1 MRNRLD
7 LNFRLE
13 TQEERTQYVQTYL
26 GSPEFVKAPP
36 TPDELETIGN
46 YILWGKS
53 TETGLSIVDEKLV
66 EIETHNKT
74 WSKPVPESLE
84 GLLSEPTFSET
95 SLKPLNAPQPK
106 SQRNVFNRADAL
118 GRAPS
123 YIKQDLEALFQQ
135 IDYLDLCIGFYEFQ
149 CGRRAEPPRE
159 QLRKKFPEEEL
170 QKVIGKVQGW
180 NQYKYLKCRHL
191 LVELRRQQFT
201 MRDSYCA
208 PLQSRTT
215 QSVESAPSTLDI
227 EVEVQVFPLGTFGA
241 RGVLKELFRPFKNL
255 VPKLTSMQAIEYGTH
270 LYWEKQDLKKSIAP
284 VENLEGSAPS
294 TFSTT
299 QATTQATSQTPILAP
314 TYSSAGV
321 PLYALKNV
329 DGARPKFY
337 FDFENLEHVYALLIQ
352 LFDIEDG
359 AALPT
364 SNLGE
369 LLETLKFYISQAQLS
384 DSQNEILDLKIHH
397 IKNEEIREYIN
408 KKYNKN
414 YTNNYISTI
423 FRQKII
429 PKINEAAAMHA
440 RIVSSLSIE
449 EDFKQCTMCGQTY
462 LRTPDYFVRKARAK
476 DGLSSRCKICDK
488 LERQRKEAISRGQE
502 VQYI

>member
-7 LNFRLE
+7 LNFKLE
-13 TQEERTQYVQTYL
+13 TQEERTQYVQVYL
-26 GSPEFVKAPP
+26 QEPCFRTNPP

-53 TETGLSIVDEKLV
+53 TKTGLSVVDEKLV
-66 EIETHNKT
+66 EIETRNKT
-74 WSKPVPESLE
+74 WTKPVPESLE
-84 GLLSEPTFSET
+84 GLLAEPTFSET
-95 SLKPLNAPQPK
+95 SLRPLSAPQPK

-118 GRAPS
+118 ERAPS
-123 YIKQDLEALFQQ
+123 YIRQDLEALFQQ

-159 QLRKKFPEEEL
+159 QLRRKFSEEEL
-170 QKVIGKVQGW
+170 QKAIGKVQGW

-215 QSVESAPSTLDI
+215 QAVESAPSTLDI

-241 RGVLKELFRPFKNL
+241 RGILKELFRPFKTL
-255 VPKLTSMQAIEYGTH
+255 VPKLTSTQAIKYGTH
-270 LYWEKQDLKKSIAP
+270 LYWEKRDLKRTLAP
-284 VENLEGSAPS
+284 VETLEGPAPQ
-294 TFSTT
+294 TFSTA
-299 QATTQATSQTPILAP
+299 QTTLQPQTLMP
-314 TYSSAGV
+314 TYSSAGI
-321 PLYALKNV
+321 PLYTLKNV
-329 DGARPKFY
+329 DGAHPKFY

-488 LERQRKEAISRGQE
+488 LERQRKEAILREQE

>member
-7 LNFRLE
+7 LNFKLT

-26 GSPEFVKAPP
+26 GGPEFVKTPP
-36 TPDELETIGN
+36 TPEELETIGN

-53 TETGLSIVDEKLV
+53 TQTGLSAVDEGLV
-66 EIETHNKT
+66 EIETRNKT
-74 WSKPVPESLE
+74 WARPVPESLE

-95 SLKPLNAPQPK
+95 SLRPLSAPQPK
-106 SQRNVFNRADAL
+106 TQRALFNRADAL
-118 GRAPS
+118 ERAPS
-123 YIKQDLEALFQQ
+123 YIRQDLEALFQQ

-149 CGRRAEPPRE
+149 CGRRSEPPRE
-159 QLRKKFPEEEL
+159 PLRRKYTEEEL
-170 QKVIGKVQGW
+170 QKAISKVQGW

-208 PLQSRTT
+208 PLQTRST
-215 QSVESAPSTLDI
+215 QSVESAPTTLDI
-227 EVEVQVFPLGTFGA
+227 EVEVQVFPLGTFG
-241 RGVLKELFRPFKNL
+241 GKDVEVDLFKPFLSL
-255 VPKLTSMQAIEYGTH
+255 VPKQTSKKAIEFGTR
-270 LYWEKQDLKKSIAP
+270 LYWKKHDLKKKLL
-284 VENLEGSAPS
+284 ENLESAPT

-299 QATTQATSQTPILAP
+299 QNSTQPP
-314 TYSSAGV
+314 TYSSTGV
-321 PLYALKNV
+321 PLYELKNV
-329 DGARPKFY
+329 HGANPKFY

-364 SNLGE
+364 SNLKE
-369 LLETLKFYISQAQLS
+369 LLDTLKFYISQSQLS
-384 DSQNEILDLKIHH
+384 DSQIEILNLKIHH
-397 IKNEEIREYIN
+397 QKNEYIKEYIN

-449 EDFKQCTMCGQTY
+449 EDFKECSTCGRTY

-488 LERQRKEAISRGQE
+488 AERLKKEAILRGQE
-502 VQYI
+502 IQQF